1 MNERTVNMKKATKWL
16 FLIGFVTAIA
26 AIFNKVIFTVAT
38 LKERLFNNKAHYYQ
52 WKFGKIY
59 YTVQGHGP
67 SVLLVHDT
75 EADGSANEF
84 QRIVTT
90 LSKQYKVYTLD
101 LLGYG
106 RSEKPKLTYTAY
118 VFVQLIHDFRKD
130 IIRDHTSVITS
141 GKSNAFVTM
150 ACYQDHEQF
159 KNLIFINPAN
169 LQQLKVNPGNR
180 DKFIKFILELPLIGT
195 SIYNY
200 KFSQKSIAKLFNLRI
215 YNPTQIKDRFLDT
228 NYESAHTGGSASKF
242 VYASNR
248 CHFNN
253 VNITDAIAG
262 INNNIFIIQGLRCD
276 DDPTCKCNDYKV
288 INPSIECA
296 TIERTKTMP
305 HLEKPESVLEI
316 LSVYLH

>member
-1 MNERTVNMKKATKWL
+1 MKKASKWL
-16 FLIGFVTAIA
+16 FLLGLVTAIA
-26 AIFNKVIFTVAT
+26 AIINKVIFTIAT

-59 YTVQGHGP
+59 YTVQGHGS

-90 LSKQYKVYTLD
+90 LSKQYKVYSLD

-118 VFVQLIHDFRKD
+118 VFVQLLLDFRKD
-130 IIRDHTSVITS
+130 IIRDQTTVITS
-141 GKSNAFVTM
+141 GKSNAFATM
-150 ACYQDHEQF
+150 ACFQNHEQF
-159 KNLIFINPAN
+159 KNLIFINPAD
-169 LQQLKVNPGNR
+169 LQQLKHNPGNR
-180 DKFIKFILELPLIGT
+180 DKAIKFILELPLIGT

-200 KFSQKSIAKLFNLRI
+200 AFSRNSISKLMNQRI
-215 YNPTQIKDRFLDT
+215 YNPTQIKNRYLET
-228 NYESAHTGGSASKF
+228 NYESAHIGGSASRF
-242 VYASNR
+242 IYASNR

-262 INNNIFIIQGLRCD
+262 INNNIFIIQGLKCED
-276 DDPTCKCNDYKV
+276 NDATCKCNEYKV

-296 TIERTKTMP
+296 TIDRTKSMP